1 MKGSMEPVRTFAH
14 QRNIGL
20 VHVLTGDGNGKTTSA
35 IGISVRAVGRGMK
48 VAFVQ
53 FLKGGLSSE
62 IAPLRQLGV
71 NVLSGTKHCPRH
83 TEHEAQ
89 LNEKGFMVFCRDCF
103 AINKDD
109 RRLVADAFARASE
122 FCKSGEYGLVVL
134 DEIFWA
140 IKEGLVSE
148 AEVIALI
155 KAKAPSCELIL
166 TGRGST
172 QAIEDVSDYVSSIQ
186 KKKHPFDKGVLSRS
200 GVDY

>member
-1 MKGSMEPVRTFAH
+1 MDSRQANSP
-14 QRNIGL
+14 QRKAGL
-20 VHVLTGDGNGKTTSA
+20 VHVLTGEGNGKTTSA
-35 IGISVRAVGRGMK
+35 IGIMARAVGRGMK

-62 IAPLRQLGV
+62 IAPLKKLGV
-71 NVLSGTKHCPRH
+71 NVVSGTKHCPSQSAH
-83 TEHEAQ
+83 QKQ
-89 LNEKGFMVFCRDCF
+89 LQEKGYMIFCKDCF
-103 AINKDD
+103 VVNDEDKK
-109 RRLVADAFARASE
+109 LVAAAFSRASG

-140 IKEGLVSE
+140 IKEGLVPE
-148 AEVIALI
+148 AEVISLI
-155 KAKAPSCELIL
+155 KAKAPECELIL

-172 QAIEDVSDYVSSIQ
+172 PAIEEVSDYVSSVE

>member
-1 MKGSMEPVRTFAH
+1 MEPIRTFAH

-35 IGISVRAVGRGMK
+35 IGISVRASGRGMK

-62 IAPLRQLGV
+62 LSQLEKLGV
-71 NVLSGTKHCPRH
+71 TIVSGTKFCPNQNDH
-83 TEHEAQ
+83 QAQ
-89 LNEKGFMVFCRDCF
+89 LHEKGFMVFCKGCF
-103 AINKDD
+103 VVNDEDKK
-109 RRLVADAFARASE
+109 LVRAAFARALD
-122 FCKSGEYGLVVL
+122 FCKSGDYGLVVL